1 MFIEND
7 MIDIVLNYQTIN
19 CDKYFVFLIFL
30 IKKKKI

>member
-19 CDKYFVFLIFL
+19 CDKYFVLIVFKL
-30 IKKKKI
+30 KKKKI